1 MDQEGRIGKT
11 AVGPAALSQDPGRQ
25 PQLVLRKSGEEEQQ
39 EEGEAE
45 DLEEC
50 ESNRV
55 PEVGLEEQAQR
66 LVLPSGKQVL

>member
-1 MDQEGRIGKT
+1 M
-11 AVGPAALSQDPGRQ
+11 GPAALSQDPGRQ
-25 PQLVLRKSGEEEQQ
+25 PQLVLRKSGEEEGQ

-50 ESNRV
+50 VSNRV

-66 LVLPSGKQVL
+66 LVPIWKTGALIFKKIIIIY